1 MKNTWWHSHED
12 SHHRDLGE
20 WTRNNMMLY
29 PPRKDGEPA
38 RPFEIYWGRANVA
51 AGYKGDPLKR
61 VCFSLNNMPITQAL
75 TYTYNLRN
83 REGYIMYEILKEAQD
98 YAAKEVE
105 FPDNMH
111 IAECFSIEF
120 KTEFMPLGATI
131 SKVKLIPLEAV
142 KKRQPSDRGTLLN
155 LRLRILIL
163 PISMIGTSG
172 FSKTGPLPVPG
183 RKR

>member
-1 MKNTWWHSHED
+1 MKNAWWHSHED

-120 KTEFMPLGATI
+120 KTEFMPVGATI
-131 SKVKLIPLEAV
+131 SKVKLY
-142 KKRQPSDRGTLLN
+142 
-155 LRLRILIL
+155 ILVF
-163 PISMIGTSG
+163 P
-172 FSKTGPLPVPG
+172 KT
-183 RKR
+183 

>member
-1 MKNTWWHSHED
+1 
-12 SHHRDLGE
+12 
-20 WTRNNMMLY
+20 MMLY

-61 VCFSLNNMPITQAL
+61 VCFSLNNMSISKAL
-75 TYTYNLRN
+75 TYTYNLRT

-120 KTEFMPLGATI
+120 KTEFMPIQTII
-131 SKVKLIPLEAV
+131 SKVKSNEYS
-142 KKRQPSDRGTLLN
+142 KRTSFKNAWSYAILTNIFRETSQTATFYYAKAN
-155 LRLRILIL
+155 RLKIV
-163 PISMIGTSG
+163 TC
-172 FSKTGPLPVPG
+172 
-183 RKR
+183 

>member
-1 MKNTWWHSHED
+1 MEESWSCPRLAIVSFDSRFVQIGIVAGPTFFIQETRYTKNTWWNSHED
-12 SHHRDLGE
+12 KHHRDLGE

-29 PPRKDGEPA
+29 PPRKDGDPA

-51 AGYKGDPLKR
+51 AGYKVDPLKR
-61 VCFSLNNMPITQAL
+61 VCFSLTNMPITQAL

-105 FPDNMH
+105 FPDNMY

-120 KTEFMPLGATI
+120 KTEFMPLAAII
-131 SKVKLIPLEAV
+131 SKVKL
-142 KKRQPSDRGTLLN
+142 SC
-155 LRLRILIL
+155 ILI
-163 PISMIGTSG
+163 
-172 FSKTGPLPVPG
+172 
-183 RKR
+183 